1 VLRAMMRTRFQP
13 GRELWRHRASDLPQ
27 HRAPVDGVTTASDTE
42 EARVVPTQ
50 RQVPGTH
57 AQP

>member
-1 VLRAMMRTRFQP
+1 MMRTRFQP